1 MPETT
6 KNGAE
11 KQNDKE
17 REARQ
22 TALDEDLRAAARN
35 GEAQKA
41 AALLAAGADPKARC
55 EAGHTA
61 LMLAASSRDAA
72 TAHVLIPVSD
82 LEVKNERGDTALL
95 FAVFYSGADMVRSLL
110 DGGAS
115 SAVVGDGGCTA
126 LQWAVSRG
134 EIETVAFLAPNS
146 DLEHVDRRGETAEQI
161 AERNGDEPVKA
172 CLGRERARREK
183 ATLAGAVGDAMGA
196 GPGLTPRK
204 ALAL

>member
-1 MPETT
+1 MSETT

-11 KQNDKE
+11 KKRDEE

-22 TALDEDLRAAARN
+22 TGLDDDLRAAARD

-41 AALLAAGADPKARC
+41 AALLAAGADPKARR
-55 EAGHTA
+55 EAGLTA
-61 LMLAASSRDAA
+61 LMLAACSRDAA
-72 TAHVLIPVSD
+72 TARVLIPVSD
-82 LEVKNERGDTALL
+82 LEAKNERGDTALL
-95 FAVFYSGADMVRSLL
+95 FAVFFSGADMVRSLL
-110 DGGAS
+110 EGGAS
-115 SAVVGDGGCTA
+115 PAVVGDGGRTA

-134 EIETVAFLAPNS
+134 QTETVALLAPKS
-146 DLEHVDRRGETAEQI
+146 DLEHVDRGGETAEQI
-161 AERNGDEPVKA
+161 AERNGEEPVKA

-196 GPGLTPRK
+196 GPGLAPRK